1 MHVFVFVKLSES
13 FCDKFNRKLCDKCK
27 FCLFCKFN
35 LFFHVELL
43 LEKPTHHFLFHFQL
57 FLALL
62 SFLIE
67 LRSQLYI
74 IQFLRPLIFCS

>member
-1 MHVFVFVKLSES
+1 
-13 FCDKFNRKLCDKCK
+13 
-27 FCLFCKFN
+27 
-35 LFFHVELL
+35 
-43 LEKPTHHFLFHFQL
+43 
-57 FLALL
+57 L

>member
-1 MHVFVFVKLSES
+1 MHVLVFVKLSES
-13 FCDKFNRKLCDKCK
+13 FCDKFNGKLCDKCK
-27 FCLFCKFN
+27 FCLLCKFN
-35 LFFHVELL
+35 LFFHVELFL
-43 LEKPTHHFLFHFQL
+43 KKPTHHFFFHFQL

-74 IQFLRPLIFCS
+74 I